1 MTRVTVSQSQ
11 VTLDWLPL
19 LFEAASLVS
28 VAAGEIRFLNAAGQ
42 EVALTGRGFRL
53 SEDGQPLGGRVTG
66 AAVLG
71 QDGRPALSLA
81 GLGAD
86 LAVVWRFAFGISGPD
101 GAATAPD
108 GAALLAHLLRGN
120 DRVTGSDGDDVLLAG
135 GGAGTGADRIF
146 GGAGDDY
153 LRGDAGSDQLY
164 GGSGHDTLSYDLSF
178 FDAFAFRG
186 IVLDVAA
193 GTATDPWGG
202 QDRFAGFDSYRD
214 SAFADLMTGTAAA
227 ETWHLGAG
235 ADTLDGGG
243 GGDWLDYAASA
254 ALGGTRGIQADLA
267 LGRVRD
273 PWGHLDLVTGVSAL
287 GGTFRDD
294 VLRGD
299 GGTNSFDGR
308 QGADRFDG
316 RGGYDRIGFWDV
328 ARLGGQGVVIDMARR
343 SGQIL
348 DDGFGNRETARSIEA
363 FSLSD
368 LDDSFAGSD
377 QSDNVGGGAG
387 DDTLHGRAG
396 DDDLRGEAGD
406 DLLSGGNDRNR
417 LDGGEGRDTLSGGN
431 RDDDFL
437 FRHLGE
443 ADADRVLGFDPAQD
457 EIWIAITWGGLD
469 PGRLSSSA
477 FRSGAGATEAI
488 SETQR
493 VIYDTSTGILRFDRD
508 GAGGEAAQVFAV
520 IDNRSALSAAD
531 FGILD

>member
-1 MTRVTVSQSQ
+1 MTRVTVGQPEA
-11 VTLDWLPL
+11 TLDWPPF

-28 VAAGEIRFLNAAGQ
+28 VATGEIRYLNAAGQ
-42 EVALTGRGFRL
+42 TVVLTGRGFTLSDDGQALRGRVTGAVLL
-53 SEDGQPLGGRVTG
+53 SEDGQP
-66 AAVLG
+66 
-71 QDGRPALSLA
+71 ALSLA
-81 GLGAD
+81 GFGAD
-86 LAVVWRFAFGISGPD
+86 LAVVWRFAFGIAGPD
-101 GAATAPD
+101 GEPAVPD
-108 GAALLAHLLRGN
+108 GAALLAHLLRGD
-120 DRVTGSDGDDVLLAG
+120 DRVTGSAGGDVLLG
-135 GGAGTGADRIF
+135 GIGAGTGDDRIF

-153 LRGDAGSDQLY
+153 LRGDAGADRLF
-164 GGSGHDTLSYDLSF
+164 GGAGHDTLSYDLSF

-186 IVLDVAA
+186 IVLDVAS

-202 QDRFAGFDSYRD
+202 QDRFAGFESYRD
-214 SAFADLMTGTAAA
+214 SAFADRMTGTAAT

-254 ALGGTRGIQADLA
+254 GLGGTRGILADLA

-273 PWGHLDLVTGVSAL
+273 PWGHLDLVTGVAAL

-299 GGTNSFDGR
+299 GGANSFDGR
-308 QGADRFDG
+308 QGTDRFDG
-316 RGGYDRIGFWDV
+316 RGGFDRIGFWDV
-328 ARLGGQGVVIDMARR
+328 ARLGGHGVVVDMGRR

-348 DDGFGNRETARSIEA
+348 DDGFGNRETALSIEA

-387 DDTLHGRAG
+387 NDTLRGRAG

-417 LDGGEGRDTLSGGN
+417 LDGGEGRDTLSGGD

-443 ADADRVLGFDPAQD
+443 ANADRVLGFDPALD
-457 EIWIAITWGGLD
+457 EIWIAITWGGLE
-469 PGRLSSSA
+469 PGRLSAAA
-477 FRSGAGATEAI
+477 FRSGAGATAAI

-493 VIYDTSTGILRFDRD
+493 VIYDTATGILRFDRD
-508 GAGGEAAQVFAV
+508 GAGGEAAEVFAV
-520 IDNRSALSAAD
+520 IDNRVALTAAD
-531 FGILD
+531 FGILT